1 MFYFFNGSAGSWCVS
16 SLCFF
21 SCYLLHNE
29 MPFGGGTVARQAE
42 KNMLLKG
49 FWDIK
54 LMMSVLQ
61 GPSEIILLVQFGL

>member
-49 FWDIK
+49 FLGHKTDDVCTPGAI
-54 LMMSVLQ
+54 
-61 GPSEIILLVQFGL
+61 